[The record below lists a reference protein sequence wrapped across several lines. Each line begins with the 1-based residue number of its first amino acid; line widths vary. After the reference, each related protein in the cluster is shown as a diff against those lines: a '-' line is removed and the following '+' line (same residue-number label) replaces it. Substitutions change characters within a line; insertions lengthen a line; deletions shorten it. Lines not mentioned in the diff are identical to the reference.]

1 MYKHA
6 KKHVGVVVIVIS
18 LMICWVIIEFNP
30 AYKANLNSGTLSFE
44 NNPDF
49 FFERN
54 NAQRSG
60 SQSSNERRTI
70 ILRGSQ
76 KTNRSTSTSS
86 GGSSG
91 SSRTATSR
99 ERAPETVKEQGSTS
113 LYEDSRDFTRST
125 YNATRMGYEILQEDP
140 MNTADRLMHDEEYQK
155 ELQRTVD
162 DLMESSER
170 VQRRVDDAQDRV
182 NRTLDRFNRRR
193 D

>member
-1 MYKHA
+1 MNKHA

-30 AYKANLNSGTLSFE
+30 AYKANLNSGQLSFE
-44 NNPDF
+44 NTPDF
-49 FFERN
+49 FFEQNRS
-54 NAQRSG
+54 QRSG
-60 SQSSNERRTI
+60 TQIRSPGRTGTVRSNQ
-70 ILRGSQ
+70 G
-76 KTNRSTSTSS
+76 TNRSTSTTTR
-86 GGSSG
+86 GSSG
-91 SSRTATSR
+91 SAQQATSR
-99 ERAPETVKEQGSTS
+99 DRASETVREQGSTS

-155 ELQRTVD
+155 ELQKTVD

-170 VQRRVDDAQDRV
+170 VQRRVDDAQERV